1 VNLITII
8 RKRRALSG
16 VQTTAFVSGGTL
28 ALGSAT
34 GILLARGL
42 GPTAR
47 GELVAASVGPQ
58 VVAALMTLGI
68 DEALVYLLAR
78 AKGEREVGQI
88 YGSALVV
95 AGAVGLLATGVSELL
110 QWLYFAP
117 AAQGVAAVT
126 LYAFA
131 TFPFVNVTSQL
142 MLGAMRARNQFALW
156 NGCRLS
162 VPAMYLAFMAGLA
175 VSHRLSVS
183 SAVLALYTS
192 NLLLFVYLAIR
203 LRIEAKLR
211 FAPKSGLTLLRLGIQ
226 NHLIDI
232 GQLIN
237 QRVDQVILT
246 RLVSPAQLGYYAVS
260 ATYAGLALVIALAPA
275 QHLYSQASREGRI
288 APDQFRSLQR
298 RTTLV
303 MLLAAVLTALVAP
316 VFLAVVFGEAFA
328 PATVPAMILAFGA
341 PPLALSALRAAV
353 WKGSGKPLP
362 AAFAEGAGIVVTAL
376 GLGLFAPRFGI
387 TAAAVTS
394 VIAYVTVTAVL
405 FGIRA
410 APVVRQGTTVSEA
423 VPQAEASLSEGGDVP
438 T

>member
-1 VNLITII
+1 VNLITTI
-8 RKRRALSG
+8 RRGRAFSG
-16 VQTTAFVSGGTL
+16 VQTTAVVSSGTL

-34 GILLARGL
+34 GVLLARGL

-47 GELVAASVGPQ
+47 GELVVASVGPQ
-58 VVAALMTLGI
+58 VIAVLMTLGI

-78 AKGEREVGQI
+78 AKGEYEVGQI

-117 AAQGVAAVT
+117 AARGVAAVT

-131 TFPFVNVTSQL
+131 TFPFVNVCSQV
-142 MLGAMRARNQFALW
+142 MLGAMRARQQFALW

-162 VPAMYLAFMAGLA
+162 IPAMYLALVTGLA
-175 VSHRLSVS
+175 VAHSLSVS

-192 NLLLFVYLAIR
+192 NLVLFVYLAIR
-203 LRIEAKLR
+203 LTIETKLR
-211 FAPKSGLTLLRLGIQ
+211 FARQRCTTLLRLGIQ
-226 NHLIDI
+226 NHLIDV
-232 GQLIN
+232 GQLVN
-237 QRVDQVILT
+237 QRIDQVILT
-246 RLVSPAQLGYYAVS
+246 RLVSPVQLGYYAIS
-260 ATYAGLALVIALAPA
+260 ATYAGLALTIALAPS
-275 QHLYSQASREGRI
+275 QHLYSQASRQGRI

-298 RTTLV
+298 RTTV
-303 MLLAAVLTALVAP
+303 AMLLTAVLAALVAP
-316 VFLAVVFGEAFA
+316 VFLTVVFGKAFA
-328 PATVPAMILAFGA
+328 PAAVPAMILAFGA

-410 APVVRQGTTVSEA
+410 APVVRQGATVSEA
-423 VPQAEASLSEGGDVP
+423 APQADASLSEGGDVP